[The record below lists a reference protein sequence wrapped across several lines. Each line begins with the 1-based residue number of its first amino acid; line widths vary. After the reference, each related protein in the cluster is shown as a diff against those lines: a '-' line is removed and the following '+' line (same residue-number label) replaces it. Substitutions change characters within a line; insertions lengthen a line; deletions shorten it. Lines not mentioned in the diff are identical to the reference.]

1 VADSNIHP
9 EVESQK
15 RRTTRIVQAVPLT
28 VTGVDALGRPFQERT
43 STLIINCHG
52 CRYQSKH
59 YVLKNM
65 WVTFEVPHNEAGREP
80 RSVRARVSW
89 IQRPRTVREL
99 FQIGVELEVSGNV
112 WGIAFPPGDWFPFP
126 EAASD
131 REISPPA
138 ESAEIAPPASEWI
151 PDAPPDSPLPEP
163 PEDNVRVLPLPGGGD
178 SSLQLARQVA
188 RLVVEAKQQVQSTVR
203 ETATR
208 AVAAETRPLLAAL
221 ESQLKDAANKS
232 VEVAVA
238 EHMERMQREGLQR
251 MESERVESAAAM
263 RAEWSRELDRL
274 LADARMQM
282 ASQLV
287 EVERTQRADFEQ
299 QIQSQLQAAIE
310 KLQSLSSSLGANAA
324 EVQTAIEQMRRNS
337 EEAAAGELQRWQELI
352 EQRAAETQARFEQQ
366 IQSQMNSAIEKV
378 QSLSGSL
385 GANAGD
391 VQTAIEQI
399 RRTSEE
405 AAAGALQHWL
415 ELMEQRA
422 AEAQARFAQ
431 LEQATKR
438 LDDRIA
444 AETSTAESGWRGL
457 LEADLTAASSRLNKT
472 IETSLDSAARQV
484 ADRLARN
491 SEAATRQLEQQLQQR
506 IGMISSAFSQ
516 VTAEAESTL
525 GTLRASIGKETARG
539 LTAASQ
545 LQQSLEQFET
555 RKGDIS
561 GLIQSASEELAR
573 RGEAL
578 LEAQSKEMNRQAE
591 LAVSGMAQRLQPA
604 LESAGHQ
611 TIERL
616 ANELEQRLGP
626 QITRVTEM
634 MSRLAF
640 DQGQAEK
647 ALTENQTR
655 LWQASERSVQ
665 ESVARSKQILAQ
677 VEKEFA
683 ESARNTSTKWFTE
696 LETKASETTHTTFE
710 ALFKSA
716 DWYEK
721 KVQTQMQSTL
731 EKGLDQAAASL
742 REKAGELSG
751 QFASELDHYSRSYV
765 DHAQTQMGENARDAA
780 EKASLEI
787 SHAGEAAT
795 TKFIEC
801 AEQLTREQS
810 DLFSTKA
817 KSAFEQNAASI
828 EAHTVQVRSKL
839 ESDARTLAGEFQR
852 ALAQQTQQGL
862 SQGKQEL
869 SSQIDLAKDN
879 LRIESQSLDRQLR
892 ASLQSFGTHAMD
904 EYKQR
909 LENASNSWLLT
920 TVTKLNQ
927 QSEALMNQLAE
938 STEKRLRSTC
948 STVIAELGET
958 LRQRMAGLFVPAAP
972 QVIPAPPRPSVK
984 PPEIKPE
991 EHK

>member
-1 VADSNIHP
+1 MADSNIHP
-9 EVESQK
+9 DLESQK

-131 REISPPA
+131 RLIPPPA
-138 ESAEIAPPASEWI
+138 ESAEIAPPAPEWI
-151 PDAPPDSPLPEP
+151 PDAPPASALPEL

-188 RLVVEAKQQVQSTVR
+188 RLVVEAKQQVQSTVL

-221 ESQLKDAANKS
+221 QNQLKDAANKS
-232 VEVAVA
+232 VEDAVA
-238 EHMERMQREGLQR
+238 AHMERMQHEGLQR
-251 MESERVESAAAM
+251 MESERVESVAAM

-310 KLQSLSSSLGANAA
+310 KLQSLSSSLGANAG
-324 EVQTAIEQMRRNS
+324 EVQTAIEKMRRNS
-337 EEAAAGELQRWQELI
+337 EEAAAGELQRWQ
-352 EQRAAETQARFEQQ
+352 
-366 IQSQMNSAIEKV
+366 
-378 QSLSGSL
+378 G
-385 GANAGD
+385 
-391 VQTAIEQI
+391 
-399 RRTSEE
+399 
-405 AAAGALQHWL
+405 
-415 ELMEQRA
+415 LMEQRA
-422 AEAQARFAQ
+422 TEAQARFAQ
-431 LEQATKR
+431 LEQAAKR
-438 LDDRIA
+438 LADQIG
-444 AETSTAESGWRGL
+444 AETSAAESGWRGL
-457 LEADLTAASSRLNKT
+457 LEADLTAASSRWNET
-472 IETSLDSAARQV
+472 IETSIDSAARQV
-484 ADRLARN
+484 AERVARN

-506 IGMISSAFSQ
+506 IGMIGSSFSQ

-539 LTAASQ
+539 QTAISQ
-545 LQQSLEQFET
+545 LQQTLDQVES

-561 GLIQSASEELAR
+561 LLLQSASEELAR

-578 LEAQSKEMNRQAE
+578 LEVQSREMNRQAE
-591 LAVSGMAQRLQPA
+591 SAVAGLAERLQPV

-616 ANELEQRLGP
+616 ANDLEQRLGP
-626 QITRVTEM
+626 QITRVTEL

-647 ALTENQTR
+647 ALSEHQTR
-655 LWQASERSVQ
+655 LWQVSERSVQ
-665 ESVARSKQILAQ
+665 EAVARSKEVLAQ
-677 VEKEFA
+677 VEKEFG
-683 ESARNTSTKWFTE
+683 ESARNTSARWFTE
-696 LETKASETTHTTFE
+696 LETKASETTHATFE

-742 REKAGELSG
+742 REKAGDLSG

-765 DHAQTQMGENARDAA
+765 EHAQTQMGENARDAA
-780 EKASLEI
+780 EKASLQI
-787 SHAGEAAT
+787 SQAGEAAAT
-795 TKFIEC
+795 NFIER
-801 AEQLTREQS
+801 ADQLTREQFN
-810 DLFSTKA
+810 LFNTKA
-817 KSAFEQNAASI
+817 NSAVEQNAARI

-839 ESDARTLAGEFQR
+839 EGDARMLVGEFQR
-852 ALAQQTQQGL
+852 VLAQQTQQGL
-862 SQGKQEL
+862 AQGKQEL

-879 LRIESQSLDRQLR
+879 LRVEAQSLDRQLR

-927 QSEALMNQLAE
+927 QSEALINQLAE
-938 STEKRLRSTC
+938 STEKKLRSTC

-972 QVIPAPPRPSVK
+972 QPIPAPPRPSVK
-984 PPEIKPE
+984 PPEINPE
-991 EHK
+991 EH